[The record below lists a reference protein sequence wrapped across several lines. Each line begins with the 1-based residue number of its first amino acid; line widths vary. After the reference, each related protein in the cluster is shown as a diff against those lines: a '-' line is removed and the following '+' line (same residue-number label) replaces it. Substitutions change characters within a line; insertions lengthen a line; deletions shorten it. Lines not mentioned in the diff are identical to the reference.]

1 VEDLFLTDNYLGNA
15 RSVTQV
21 NECDTTVITTT
32 AHPAGQGYGLS
43 NVLGAKGPEV
53 MCAQH
58 SLPFR
63 RKTEVKFIMI
73 VAGTI
78 PFEFTRWKGVRSPM
92 QSHQQLQR
100 RLGVFDATAIGLGSM
115 LGAGVFV
122 VFSPATALAGSLMFI
137 SVLVAGAIAYC
148 NAVASAQLAA
158 KYPASGGTY
167 VYGRK
172 QLGEWPGFIAGWGF
186 VTGKTASC
194 AAMALT
200 FGHYVAP
207 AYATPVALAAVV
219 ALTGVNLLGITRTAL
234 LTRILLAVVLSTL
247 VFVAVAS
254 IVGPHAAS
262 SAGTAHA
269 GSTVG
274 SAWGILP
281 AAGLVFFA
289 FAGYARIATLGEEV
303 RNPTVTIPRAILA
316 ALGAAFVIY
325 LGLALLLLW
334 HLTPGQLSESL
345 SPLLD
350 AVKISGLSA
359 GAPFVQAGAAAA
371 SLGALLA
378 LITGVGRTTL
388 AMARER
394 DLPAPL
400 ARVGGRHTV
409 PYLAEL
415 SVAAAVIVLLL
426 TTNVLT
432 VVGFSSF
439 GVLIYYSVTN
449 AAAFTLSERPRH
461 APKWLN
467 AAGFVGCL
475 ILAATLPATSVLVM
489 AAVLAAGMAGRLVVL
504 RLRRP

>member
-1 VEDLFLTDNYLGNA
+1 MMLNGT
-15 RSVTQV
+15 VTG
-21 NECDTTVITTT
+21 T
-32 AHPAGQGYGLS
+32 A
-43 NVLGAKGPEV
+43 
-53 MCAQH
+53 
-58 SLPFR
+58 
-63 RKTEVKFIMI
+63 
-73 VAGTI
+73 
-78 PFEFTRWKGVRSPM
+78 PFEFTRWRGFPSAM
-92 QSHQQLQR
+92 QTHQRLQR

-122 VFSPATALAGSLMFI
+122 VFSPATALAGPLMVV
-137 SVLVAGAIAYC
+137 SVLIAGAIAYC

-158 KYPASGGTY
+158 RYPASGGTY

-207 AYATPVALAAVV
+207 AYATPLAIAAVAL
-219 ALTGVNLLGITRTAL
+219 LTAVNLLGITRTAF
-234 LTRILLAVVLSTL
+234 LTRILLGLVLATL
-247 VFVAVAS
+247 VFVTVAG
-254 IVGPHAAS
+254 IAGPHPGQPGPGES
-262 SAGTAHA
+262 
-269 GSTVG
+269 VG

-281 AAGLVFFA
+281 AAGLMFFA

-303 RNPTVTIPRAILA
+303 KDPARNIPRAILA
-316 ALGAAFVIY
+316 ALAAAFMIY
-325 LGLALLLLW
+325 LALAVLLLW
-334 HLTPGQLSESL
+334 HLSPQRLAESL

-350 AVKISGLSA
+350 AVTSSGLSA
-359 GAPFVQAGAAAA
+359 GAPLVQAGAAAA

-378 LITGVGRTTL
+378 LITGVGRTAM

-400 ARVGGRHTV
+400 ARVAGRHTV
-409 PYLAEL
+409 PLIAEL
-415 SVAAAVIVLLL
+415 SVAAAVIALLL
-426 TTNVLT
+426 TADVLT

-449 AAAFTLSERPRH
+449 AAAFTLAQRPGS
-461 APKWLN
+461 APRWLN

-475 ILAATLPATSVLVM
+475 LLAATLPIASVAGM
-489 AAVLAAGMAGRLVVL
+489 AAVLAAGVAGRFLVL
-504 RLRRP
+504 RLRKLPPRT